1 MGFGWVRV
9 FHLRQEAAI
18 PEPDGGGNS
27 HDHGVLFRRFC
38 LVDVPGLLGNW
49 RSGLFLGEEGVL
61 RISANLNLR
70 AILPAIVHQPQ
81 ESFFELPIRCPS
93 PSRNLTG
100 MKMKFYPPFKDE
112 GEVVWWGGGT
122 IDQVSGWQI

>member
-18 PEPDGGGNS
+18 PEPDGRGNS
-27 HDHGVLFRRFC
+27 HDHRVVFRRFC
-38 LVDVPGLLGNW
+38 LVDVPGLLGDW
-49 RSGLFLGEEGVL
+49 RSGLFLGEAGVL

-81 ESFFELPIRCPS
+81 ESFFELPSRCPVL
-93 PSRNLTG
+93 PLNLHE
-100 MKMKFYPPFKDE
+100 KK
-112 GEVVWWGGGT
+112 
-122 IDQVSGWQI
+122 I